1 MPTWK
6 IKGFK
11 FSFKASEVLE
21 KNKPAHIHVKTA
33 KGEIQYWLDSGEIKT
48 IKGNVTEAEKSKIRD
63 VIKNQKHKFLDAW
76 NKIKERLTR
85 LITESESSSSSEGSD
100 NEYQANVHYN
110 TNTYVRN
117 NDNTNNLAQN
127 ASTVA
132 VVASVAVVGVGAVAS
147 LATLN
152 PAPLIGSLSIFKVF
166 NGG

>member
-21 KNKPAHIHVKTA
+21 KNKPPHIHVKTD
-33 KGEIQYWLDSGEIKT
+33 KGEIQYWLDSGEVKT

-117 NDNTNNLAQN
+117 NDNTNNLAQS
-127 ASTVA
+127 AKVA
-132 VVASVAVVGVGAVAS
+132 VVAGVAVVGVGAIAS
-147 LATLN
+147 LVTLN
-152 PAPLIGSLSIFKVF
+152 PAPLIGSLSIFKAF
-166 NGG
+166 NNG

>member
-21 KNKPAHIHVKTA
+21 KNKPAHIHVKTS
-33 KGEIQYWLDSGEIKT
+33 KGEIQYWLDTGEVKT
-48 IKGNVTEAEKSKIRD
+48 IKGNVTEGEKSKIRD
-63 VIKNQKHKFLDAW
+63 IIKEEKQKFLDAW
-76 NKIKERLTR
+76 NKIKERLKR

-117 NDNTNNLAQN
+117 NDNKNNLAEN
-127 ASTVA
+127 ASTA
-132 VVASVAVVGVGAVAS
+132 VVAVGVVAVGVGAIAS
-147 LATLN
+147 IATLN
-152 PAPLIGSLSIFKVF
+152 PAPLIGSLSIFKALN
-166 NGG
+166 NG